1 MLRILAL
8 LLATAAAAVAAGCTG
23 RDAQEAQQL
32 LAESRAA
39 FAGVRSA
46 TFTARLTMTGGPE
59 ELTLSMSG
67 GGYARGKRAG
77 DVYMLATADNLPF
90 HELALI
96 RRSGRAVMKLDGQ
109 SFGAVPLADETG
121 ENPLEVV
128 DFADYVKDVRVE
140 HGKEI
145 DGDAMAKLSGVI
157 DTAALAHGALGDLA
171 GAGDFDLSEA
181 LGDTHVVLY
190 LSEAS
195 HLPMRGVIDVPM
207 NFAGQKIEMHLDF
220 AYTSYNK
227 KVVFPGLR

>member
-1 MLRILAL
+1 MPHVLAL
-8 LLATAAAAVAAGCTG
+8 LLATAATIVASGCTG
-23 RDAQEAQQL
+23 RDAQEAQKL
-32 LAESRAA
+32 IAESQAA
-39 FAGVRSA
+39 FAGAGSA

-77 DVYMLATADNLPF
+77 DIYMVATAENLPF
-90 HELALI
+90 NELALI
-96 RRSGRAVMKLDGQ
+96 RRSGRVVVRLDGR
-109 SFGAVPLADETG
+109 SLGDVPLGDEGG

-145 DGDAMAKLSGVI
+145 DGEAMVKLSGVI
-157 DTAALAHGALGDLA
+157 DTAAVTHGALGGLA
-171 GAGDFDLSEA
+171 GAGDFDLSQA
-181 LGDTHVVLY
+181 LGETHVVLY

-195 HLPMRGVIDVPM
+195 HLPLRGVIDVPM
-207 NFAGQKIEMHLDF
+207 NFAGQKTEMHLDF

-227 KVVFPGLR
+227 KVAFPVLR

>member
-1 MLRILAL
+1 MPRVLAL
-8 LLATAAAAVAAGCTG
+8 LLATAAAIVASGCTG
-23 RDAQEAQQL
+23 RNAQEAQQL
-32 LAESRAA
+32 IAESQAA

-90 HELALI
+90 NELALI
-96 RRSGRAVMKLDGQ
+96 RRSGRVVVRLDGR
-109 SFGAVPLADETG
+109 SLGDVPLSDEG
-121 ENPLEVV
+121 GNPLEVV

-145 DGDAMAKLSGVI
+145 DGEAMVKLSGLI
-157 DTAALAHGALGDLA
+157 DTAAVTHGALASLA
-171 GAGDFDLSEA
+171 GAGDFDLSQA

-195 HLPMRGVIDVPM
+195 RLPLRGVIDVPM
-207 NFAGQKIEMHLDF
+207 NFAGEKIEMHLDF
-220 AYTSYNK
+220 AYTSFNK
-227 KVVFPGLR
+227 KVVFPVLR

>member
-1 MLRILAL
+1 MLRFLAL
-8 LLATAAAAVAAGCTG
+8 FLATAAATVAAGCAG
-23 RDAQEAQQL
+23 RDAQVAQQL
-32 LAESRAA
+32 IAESQAA
-39 FAGVRSA
+39 FDSVRSA

-77 DVYMLATADNLPF
+77 DIYMLATADNLAF
-90 HELALI
+90 DELALI
-96 RRSGRAVMKLDGQ
+96 RRSGRVVVRLDGR
-109 SFGAVPLADETG
+109 SLGDVPLG
-121 ENPLEVV
+121 EDSGQNPLEVV
-128 DFADYVKDVRVE
+128 DFADYVKDVSVE

-145 DGDAMAKLSGVI
+145 DGDAMVKLSGLI
-157 DTAALAHGALGDLA
+157 DTAALAHGALAGLA

-207 NFAGQKIEMHLDF
+207 NFAGEKIEMHLDF

-227 KVVFPGLR
+227 KVVFPVLR